1 VEQLRS
7 LPDAKLSLLVKK
19 TNGTNNSSSE
29 PVDDEFEGFKFT
41 EDVVDK
47 KTMFADETNVAIVSF
62 ANDTEI
68 NIDDL

>member
-1 VEQLRS
+1 MKWIFPS
-7 LPDAKLSLLVKK
+7 N
-19 TNGTNNSSSE
+19 NGGE
-29 PVDDEFEGFKFT
+29 VDGFKFT